1 MLSIAVVVG
10 VIAAAALAASTGDRA
25 TAASQHVRASFESW
39 FGRSPGPPS
48 STSRSTRWPAAPLSM
63 DVESA
68 VAIDMARR
76 LWQHQPPTT
85 LMDGAALYLQQRIV
99 SELFDRTALKSG
111 AGVDTVALFGGTYLI
126 AFPQLRF
133 DGPARALRRD
143 GLAASVVRAGLAFA
157 SLERSVGEP
166 RMIGALGAVIER
178 DPQSDDEVVDYL
190 EQSLGQRL
198 SWLFG
203 AVDPSTPIDYSITN
217 IVTESCGLDWPCE
230 RVRVEIAHHGAAFT
244 PLEVRATFSD
254 GQTASAIVTGTES
267 RHELVFEGPSPVRR
281 VTVDP
286 DAKNLLDDDRLDQSR
301 QFGAA
306 TNVPVI
312 KWTTR
317 WLVWLQHVMLS
328 ATAIA

>member
-1 MLSIAVVVG
+1 MPARLRRRSMLSIAVVVG
-10 VIAAAALAASTGDRA
+10 VIAAAAPAASTGDRA

-143 GLAASVVRAGLAFA
+143 GLAASVVR
-157 SLERSVGEP
+157 
-166 RMIGALGAVIER
+166 
-178 DPQSDDEVVDYL
+178 
-190 EQSLGQRL
+190 
-198 SWLFG
+198 
-203 AVDPSTPIDYSITN
+203 
-217 IVTESCGLDWPCE
+217 
-230 RVRVEIAHHGAAFT
+230 
-244 PLEVRATFSD
+244 
-254 GQTASAIVTGTES
+254 
-267 RHELVFEGPSPVRR
+267 
-281 VTVDP
+281 
-286 DAKNLLDDDRLDQSR
+286 
-301 QFGAA
+301 
-306 TNVPVI
+306 
-312 KWTTR
+312 
-317 WLVWLQHVMLS
+317 
-328 ATAIA
+328 